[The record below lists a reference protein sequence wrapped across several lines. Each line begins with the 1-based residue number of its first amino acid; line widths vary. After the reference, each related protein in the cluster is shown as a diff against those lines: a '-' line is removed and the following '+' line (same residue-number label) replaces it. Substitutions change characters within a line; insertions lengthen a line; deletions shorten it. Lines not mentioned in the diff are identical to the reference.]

1 MSFVGFTVAVVAEPP
16 LGVNATI
23 KFADKKPVPLKVK
36 FDVASVGKSIMS
48 WPSLFETDFAIYDL
62 NEFLS
67 AMSLFDDPELN
78 FGESSVQISQGGQ
91 SLKYFYSDPTVV
103 TTPKSDI
110 TMPDP
115 DATFTLKQSVFNQ
128 VLKASAV
135 LGVPDMVLD
144 VNETGGM
151 NLRVSDRKNDTS
163 NSFSVEVGEGG
174 TPNQKFFFKVENL
187 KLLSGDYEVKVSSKG
202 ISNFKNVNKDVEYFI
217 ALETAWG
224 LIYEW
229 NIMGREVSSTND

>member
-1 MSFVGFTVAVVAEPP
+1 MKLSTDTREVLKNYSTINSNLLVSSGNQIATMSQMKNIVSKAVLPD
-16 LGVNATI
+16 T
-23 KFADKKPVPLKVK
+23 
-36 FDVASVGKSIMS
+36 
-48 WPSLFETDFAIYDL
+48 FETEFAIYDL

-67 AMSLFDDPELN
+67 AMSLFDDPELD
-78 FGESSVQISQGGQ
+78 FGDSSVKISQGGQ
-91 SLKYFYSDPTVV
+91 SLNYFYSDPTVV

-128 VLKASAV
+128 VLKASSV

-144 VNETGGM
+144 VDETGHM

-202 ISNFKNVNKDVEYFI
+202 ISNFKNINKDVEYFI
-217 ALETAWG
+217 APEAA
-224 LIYEW
+224 
-229 NIMGREVSSTND
+229 

>member
-1 MSFVGFTVAVVAEPP
+1 MKLSNDTREVLKNYSTINANLLVTSGNQIATMSQMKNIVSK
-16 LGVNATI
+16 ATLP
-23 KFADKKPVPLKVK
+23 DT
-36 FDVASVGKSIMS
+36 
-48 WPSLFETDFAIYDL
+48 FESEFAIYDL

-67 AMSLFDDPELN
+67 AMLLFDDPELD
-78 FGESSVQISQGGQ
+78 FGDSSVKISQGGQ
-91 SLKYFYSDPTVV
+91 SLNYFYSDPTVV

-128 VLKASAV
+128 VLKASSV

-144 VNETGGM
+144 VDETGHM

-217 ALETAWG
+217 ALETA
-224 LIYEW
+224 
-229 NIMGREVSSTND
+229 

>member
-1 MSFVGFTVAVVAEPP
+1 MKLSNDTREVLKNYSTINANLLVTSGNQIATMSQMKNIVSK
-16 LGVNATI
+16 ATLP
-23 KFADKKPVPLKVK
+23 DT
-36 FDVASVGKSIMS
+36 
-48 WPSLFETDFAIYDL
+48 FENEFAIYDL

-67 AMSLFDDPELN
+67 AMSLFEDPELD
-78 FGESSVQISQGGQ
+78 FGDSSVKISQGGQ
-91 SLKYFYSDPTVV
+91 SLNYFYSDPTVV

-115 DATFTLKQSVFNQ
+115 DATFTLKQSIFNQ
-128 VLKASAV
+128 VLKASSV

-144 VNETGGM
+144 VNETGHM

-217 ALETAWG
+217 ALETA
-224 LIYEW
+224 
-229 NIMGREVSSTND
+229 

>member
-1 MSFVGFTVAVVAEPP
+1 MKLSNDTREVLKNYSTINANLLVTSGNQIATMSQMKNIVS
-16 LGVNATI
+16 
-23 KFADKKPVPLKVK
+23 K
-36 FDVASVGKSIMS
+36 ASL
-48 WPSLFETDFAIYDL
+48 PDTFESEFAIYDL

-67 AMSLFDDPELN
+67 AMSLFDDPELD
-78 FGESSVQISQGGQ
+78 FGDSSVKISQGGQ
-91 SLKYFYSDPTVV
+91 SLNYFYSDPTVV

-128 VLKASAV
+128 VLKASSV

-144 VNETGGM
+144 VDESGTM

-202 ISNFKNVNKDVEYFI
+202 ISNFKNVNKDIKVRREL
-217 ALETAWG
+217 ACETKG
-224 LIYEW
+224 IKIYK
-229 NIMGREVSSTND
+229 VYSL

>member
-1 MSFVGFTVAVVAEPP
+1 MKLSNDTREVLKKYQTINANLLVTSGNQIATMSQMKNIVSK
-16 LGVNATI
+16 ATLP
-23 KFADKKPVPLKVK
+23 DT
-36 FDVASVGKSIMS
+36 
-48 WPSLFETDFAIYDL
+48 FENEFAIYDL

-67 AMSLFDDPELN
+67 AMSLFEDPELD
-78 FGESSVQISQGGQ
+78 FGDSSVKISQGGQ
-91 SLKYFYSDPTVV
+91 SLNYFYSDPTVV

-128 VLKASAV
+128 VLKASSV

-144 VNETGGM
+144 VDETGHM

-217 ALETAWG
+217 ALETA
-224 LIYEW
+224 
-229 NIMGREVSSTND
+229 

>member
-1 MSFVGFTVAVVAEPP
+1 MKLSTDTREVLKNYSTINSNLMVNSGNQIATMSQMKNIVSK
-16 LGVNATI
+16 ATLP
-23 KFADKKPVPLKVK
+23 DT
-36 FDVASVGKSIMS
+36 
-48 WPSLFETDFAIYDL
+48 FETEFAIYDL

-67 AMSLFDDPELN
+67 AMSLFDDPELD
-78 FGESSVQISQGGQ
+78 FGDSSVRISQGGQ
-91 SLKYFYSDPTVV
+91 SLNYFYSDPTVV

-163 NSFSVEVGEGG
+163 NSFSVEVGDGG

-187 KLLSGDYEVKVSSKG
+187 KLLSGDYEVLVSSKG
-202 ISNFKNVNKDVEYFI
+202 ISKFKNVNKDVEYFI
-217 ALETAWG
+217 ALETA
-224 LIYEW
+224 
-229 NIMGREVSSTND
+229 

>member
-1 MSFVGFTVAVVAEPP
+1 MKLSNDTREVLKNYSTINANLLVTSGNQIATMSQMKNIVSK
-16 LGVNATI
+16 ATLP
-23 KFADKKPVPLKVK
+23 DT
-36 FDVASVGKSIMS
+36 
-48 WPSLFETDFAIYDL
+48 FENEFAIYDL

-67 AMSLFDDPELN
+67 AMSLFEDPELD
-78 FGESSVQISQGGQ
+78 FGDSSVKISQGGQ
-91 SLKYFYSDPTVV
+91 SLNYFYSDPTVV

-110 TMPDP
+110 GMPEP

-128 VLKASAV
+128 VLKASSV

-144 VNETGGM
+144 VDETGQM

-217 ALETAWG
+217 ALETA
-224 LIYEW
+224 
-229 NIMGREVSSTND
+229 

>member
-1 MSFVGFTVAVVAEPP
+1 MKLSNDTREVLKNYSTINANLLVTSGNQIATMSQMKNIVSK
-16 LGVNATI
+16 ATLP
-23 KFADKKPVPLKVK
+23 DT
-36 FDVASVGKSIMS
+36 
-48 WPSLFETDFAIYDL
+48 FENEFAIYDL

-67 AMSLFDDPELN
+67 AMSLFEDPELD
-78 FGESSVQISQGGQ
+78 FGDSSVKISQGGQ
-91 SLKYFYSDPTVV
+91 SLNYFYSDPTVV

-110 TMPDP
+110 GMPEP

-128 VLKASAV
+128 VLKASSV

-144 VNETGGM
+144 VDDNGTM

-217 ALETAWG
+217 ALETA
-224 LIYEW
+224 
-229 NIMGREVSSTND
+229 

>member
-1 MSFVGFTVAVVAEPP
+1 MKLSNDTREVLKNYSTINANLLVTSGNQIATMSQMKNIVSK
-16 LGVNATI
+16 ATLPDI
-23 KFADKKPVPLKVK
+23 
-36 FDVASVGKSIMS
+36 
-48 WPSLFETDFAIYDL
+48 FESEFAIYDL

-67 AMSLFDDPELN
+67 AMSLFDDPELD
-78 FGESSVQISQGGQ
+78 FGDSSVRISQGGQ
-91 SLKYFYSDPTVV
+91 SLNYFYSDPTVV

-128 VLKASAV
+128 VLKASSV

-144 VNETGGM
+144 VDETGHM

-202 ISNFKNVNKDVEYFI
+202 ISNFKNINKDVEYFI
-217 ALETAWG
+217 ALEAA
-224 LIYEW
+224 
-229 NIMGREVSSTND
+229 

>member
-1 MSFVGFTVAVVAEPP
+1 MKLSNDTREVLKNYSTINANLLVTSGNQIATMSQMKNIVSK
-16 LGVNATI
+16 ATLP
-23 KFADKKPVPLKVK
+23 DT
-36 FDVASVGKSIMS
+36 
-48 WPSLFETDFAIYDL
+48 FESEFAIYDL

-67 AMSLFDDPELN
+67 AMSLFEDPELD
-78 FGESSVQISQGGQ
+78 FGDNSVKISQGGQ
-91 SLKYFYSDPTVV
+91 SLNYFYSDPTVV

-128 VLKASAV
+128 VLKASSV

-144 VNETGGM
+144 VDETGHM

-217 ALETAWG
+217 ALETA
-224 LIYEW
+224 
-229 NIMGREVSSTND
+229 

>member
-1 MSFVGFTVAVVAEPP
+1 MKLSNDTREVLKNYSTINANLLVTSGNQITTMSQMKNIVSK
-16 LGVNATI
+16 ATLP
-23 KFADKKPVPLKVK
+23 DT
-36 FDVASVGKSIMS
+36 
-48 WPSLFETDFAIYDL
+48 FESEFAIYDL

-67 AMSLFDDPELN
+67 AMSLFDDPELD
-78 FGESSVQISQGGQ
+78 FGDSSVKISQGGQ
-91 SLKYFYSDPTVV
+91 SLNYFYSDPTVV

-115 DATFTLKQSVFNQ
+115 DATFTLKQTVFNQ
-128 VLKASAV
+128 VLKASSV

-144 VNETGGM
+144 VNETGQM

-217 ALETAWG
+217 ALETA
-224 LIYEW
+224 
-229 NIMGREVSSTND
+229 

>member
-1 MSFVGFTVAVVAEPP
+1 MKLSNDTRDVLKNYSTINANLLVNSGNQIATMSQMKNIVS
-16 LGVNATI
+16 LATLP
-23 KFADKKPVPLKVK
+23 DT
-36 FDVASVGKSIMS
+36 
-48 WPSLFETDFAIYDL
+48 FENEFAIYDL

-67 AMSLFDDPELN
+67 AMSLFDDPDLT
-78 FGESSVQISQGGQ
+78 FGDSSVNISQGGQ
-91 SLKYFYSDPTVV
+91 SLNYFYSDPTVV

-110 TMPDP
+110 TMPNP

-128 VLKASAV
+128 VLKASSV

-144 VNETGGM
+144 VDETGQM

-217 ALETAWG
+217 ALETA
-224 LIYEW
+224 
-229 NIMGREVSSTND
+229 

>member
-1 MSFVGFTVAVVAEPP
+1 MKLSNDTREVLKNYSTINANLLVTSGNQIATMSQMKNIVSK
-16 LGVNATI
+16 ATLP
-23 KFADKKPVPLKVK
+23 DT
-36 FDVASVGKSIMS
+36 
-48 WPSLFETDFAIYDL
+48 FENEFAIYDL

-67 AMSLFDDPELN
+67 AMSLFEDPELD
-78 FGESSVQISQGGQ
+78 FGDSSVKISQGGQ
-91 SLKYFYSDPTVV
+91 SLNYVYSDPTVV

-128 VLKASAV
+128 VLKASSV

-144 VNETGGM
+144 VDDNGTM

-217 ALETAWG
+217 ALETA
-224 LIYEW
+224 
-229 NIMGREVSSTND
+229 

>member
-1 MSFVGFTVAVVAEPP
+1 MKLSNDTREVLKNYSTINANLLVTSGNQIATMSQMKNIVSK
-16 LGVNATI
+16 ATLP
-23 KFADKKPVPLKVK
+23 DT
-36 FDVASVGKSIMS
+36 
-48 WPSLFETDFAIYDL
+48 FESEFAIYDL

-67 AMSLFDDPELN
+67 AMSLFDDPELD
-78 FGESSVQISQGGQ
+78 FGDSSVKISQGGQ
-91 SLKYFYSDPTVV
+91 SLNYFYSDPTVV

-115 DATFTLKQSVFNQ
+115 DAVFTLKQSVFNQ
-128 VLKASAV
+128 VLKASSV

-144 VNETGGM
+144 VNENGQM

-202 ISNFKNVNKDVEYFI
+202 ISNFKNVNKDVEYF
-217 ALETAWG
+217 LS
-224 LIYEW
+224 LIH
-229 NIMGREVSSTND
+229 I

>member
-1 MSFVGFTVAVVAEPP
+1 MKLSNDTRDVLKNCSTINANLLVSSGNKIATMSQMKNIVS
-16 LGVNATI
+16 LATLP
-23 KFADKKPVPLKVK
+23 DT
-36 FDVASVGKSIMS
+36 
-48 WPSLFETDFAIYDL
+48 FESEFAIYDL

-67 AMSLFDDPELN
+67 AMSLFEDPELD
-78 FGESSVQISQGGQ
+78 FGDSSVKISQGGQ
-91 SLKYFYSDPTVV
+91 SLNYFYSDPTVV

-115 DATFTLKQSVFNQ
+115 DATFTLKQSIFNQ
-128 VLKASAV
+128 VLKASSV

-144 VNETGGM
+144 VDENGKM

-163 NSFSVEVGEGG
+163 NSFSVEVGDGG

-202 ISNFKNVNKDVEYFI
+202 ISNFKNVNKDIEYFI
-217 ALETAWG
+217 ALETA
-224 LIYEW
+224 
-229 NIMGREVSSTND
+229 

>member
-1 MSFVGFTVAVVAEPP
+1 MKLSNDTREVLKNYSTINANLLVTSGNQIATMSQMKNIVSK
-16 LGVNATI
+16 ATLP
-23 KFADKKPVPLKVK
+23 DT
-36 FDVASVGKSIMS
+36 
-48 WPSLFETDFAIYDL
+48 FENEFAIYDL

-67 AMSLFDDPELN
+67 AMSLFDDPELD
-78 FGESSVQISQGGQ
+78 FGDSSVKISQGGQ
-91 SLKYFYSDPTVV
+91 SLNYFYSDPTVV

-128 VLKASAV
+128 VLKASSV

-144 VNETGGM
+144 VNENGQM

-217 ALETAWG
+217 ALETA
-224 LIYEW
+224 
-229 NIMGREVSSTND
+229 

>member
-1 MSFVGFTVAVVAEPP
+1 MKLSNDTREVLKNFSTINQNLLVKNGNTIGTMSAMKNIVSKATVPD
-16 LGVNATI
+16 T
-23 KFADKKPVPLKVK
+23 
-36 FDVASVGKSIMS
+36 
-48 WPSLFETDFAIYDL
+48 FENEFAIYDL

-67 AMSLFDDPELN
+67 AMSLFEDPELD
-78 FGESSVQISQGGQ
+78 FGDSSVKISQGGQ
-91 SLKYFYSDPTVV
+91 SLNYFYSDPTVV

-110 TMPDP
+110 GMPEP

-128 VLKASAV
+128 VLKASSV

-144 VNETGGM
+144 VNENGQM

-217 ALETAWG
+217 ALETA
-224 LIYEW
+224 
-229 NIMGREVSSTND
+229 

>member
-1 MSFVGFTVAVVAEPP
+1 MKLSNDTRDVLKNYSTINANLLVSSGNKIATMSQMKNIVS
-16 LGVNATI
+16 LATLP
-23 KFADKKPVPLKVK
+23 DT
-36 FDVASVGKSIMS
+36 
-48 WPSLFETDFAIYDL
+48 FENEFAIYDL

-67 AMSLFDDPELN
+67 AMSLFEDPELD
-78 FGESSVQISQGGQ
+78 FGDSSVKISQGGQ
-91 SLKYFYSDPTVV
+91 SLNYFYSDPTVV

-128 VLKASAV
+128 VLKASSV

-144 VNETGGM
+144 VDDNGTM

-202 ISNFKNVNKDVEYFI
+202 ISNFKNVSKDIEYFI
-217 ALETAWG
+217 ALETA
-224 LIYEW
+224 
-229 NIMGREVSSTND
+229 

>member
-1 MSFVGFTVAVVAEPP
+1 MKLSNDTREVLKNYSTINANLLVTSGNQIATMSQMKNIVSK
-16 LGVNATI
+16 ATLP
-23 KFADKKPVPLKVK
+23 DT
-36 FDVASVGKSIMS
+36 
-48 WPSLFETDFAIYDL
+48 FESEFAIYDL

-67 AMSLFDDPELN
+67 AMSLFDDPELD
-78 FGESSVQISQGGQ
+78 FGDSSVKISQGGQ
-91 SLKYFYSDPTVV
+91 SLNYFYSDPTVV

-115 DATFTLKQSVFNQ
+115 DATFTLKQTVFNQ
-128 VLKASAV
+128 VLKASSV

-144 VNETGGM
+144 VNENGQM

-202 ISNFKNVNKDVEYFI
+202 ISNFKNINKDVEYFI
-217 ALETAWG
+217 ALETA
-224 LIYEW
+224 
-229 NIMGREVSSTND
+229 

>member
-1 MSFVGFTVAVVAEPP
+1 MKLSTDTREVLKNYSTINSNLLVSSGNQIATMSQMKNIVSK
-16 LGVNATI
+16 ATLP
-23 KFADKKPVPLKVK
+23 DT
-36 FDVASVGKSIMS
+36 
-48 WPSLFETDFAIYDL
+48 FETEFAIYDL

-67 AMSLFDDPELN
+67 AMSLFDDPELD
-78 FGESSVQISQGGQ
+78 FGDSSVRISQGGQ
-91 SLKYFYSDPTVV
+91 SLNYFYSDPTVV

-144 VNETGGM
+144 VNETGQM

-217 ALETAWG
+217 ALETA
-224 LIYEW
+224 
-229 NIMGREVSSTND
+229 

>member
-1 MSFVGFTVAVVAEPP
+1 MKLSNDTRDV
-16 LGVNATI
+16 LKNYATI
-23 KFADKKPVPLKVK
+23 NANLLVK
-36 FDVASVGKSIMS
+36 TGNKISTMSQMKNIVSIAEL
-48 WPSLFETDFAIYDL
+48 PDNFEQEFAIYDL

-67 AMSLFDDPELN
+67 AMSLFDDPELD
-78 FGESSVQISQGGQ
+78 FGDSSVKISQGGQ
-91 SLKYFYSDPTVV
+91 SLNYFYSDPTVV

-115 DATFTLKQSVFNQ
+115 DAVFTLKQSVFNQ
-128 VLKASAV
+128 VLKASSV

-144 VNETGGM
+144 VDETGQM